1 MLTKQTRSYSILLY
15 IVLTLMYI
23 RWFQQPDEASSVQ
36 SIVFIILMLVA
47 IGIVLLINR
56 IDSTQ
61 KAQKEGES

>member
-23 RWFQQPDEASSVQ
+23 RWFQQPDDASSVQ

-47 IGIVLLINR
+47 IGIVLLVNR
-56 IDSTQ
+56 IIGTQ